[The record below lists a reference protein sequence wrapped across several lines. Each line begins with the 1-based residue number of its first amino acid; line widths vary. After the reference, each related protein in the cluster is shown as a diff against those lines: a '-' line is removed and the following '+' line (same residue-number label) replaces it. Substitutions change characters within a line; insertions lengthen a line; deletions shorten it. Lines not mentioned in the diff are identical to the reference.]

1 MSNTYISNLL
11 NICNIQ
17 ASIIINS
24 LKKKGYVKIE
34 IVYKQNS
41 KEIAIRKI
49 IPINKYV
56 NTSKRMSNEPI
67 NKNVRDIINNNKIY
81 NKILTDEEFMEI
93 KQHGSSDY
101 PFQYYYDNLELFDFH
116 CIEWHWHREF
126 EFLYVESGEVTCGI
140 GEKQIILSE
149 GEAIFIN
156 SKILHRFYAS
166 SGGIIPNFV
175 CMPEFI
181 APENSLIYKKYIL
194 PIISSNIYFQRFQ
207 PDELWQTKI
216 IQTMIKIME
225 IQRNEKIR
233 ELATL
238 ALLQDL
244 WLTFYENV
252 KLSDK
257 GDVQTVDE
265 VAQKRVQLLMQYI
278 HENYNRNLSLDEIAS
293 HIGISKSTALN
304 LFHRF
309 LHTTP
314 VNYLIGYRLQ
324 AASWLLK
331 NTNKKVK
338 TIAYES
344 GFHNV
349 DYFCRLFKKRY
360 HLTPSEYRCTCL
372 KVLSADPSLQT
383 CK

>member
-1 MSNTYISNLL
+1 M
-11 NICNIQ
+11 
-17 ASIIINS
+17 
-24 LKKKGYVKIE
+24 E
-34 IVYKQNS
+34 
-41 KEIAIRKI
+41 
-49 IPINKYV
+49 
-56 NTSKRMSNEPI
+56 M
-67 NKNVRDIINNNKIY
+67 DY

-126 EFLYVESGEVTCGI
+126 EFLYVESGQVTCGI

-225 IQRNEKIR
+225 IQ
-233 ELATL
+233 
-238 ALLQDL
+238 
-244 WLTFYENV
+244 
-252 KLSDK
+252 
-257 GDVQTVDE
+257 
-265 VAQKRVQLLMQYI
+265 MQYI

-372 KVLSADPSLQT
+372 KLLSADPSLQT
-383 CK
+383 HK

>member
-1 MSNTYISNLL
+1 MEMD
-11 NICNIQ
+11 C
-17 ASIIINS
+17 
-24 LKKKGYVKIE
+24 
-34 IVYKQNS
+34 
-41 KEIAIRKI
+41 
-49 IPINKYV
+49 
-56 NTSKRMSNEPI
+56 
-67 NKNVRDIINNNKIY
+67 NKIY

-126 EFLYVESGEVTCGI
+126 EFLYVESGQVTCGI

-207 PDELWQTKI
+207 TDELWQTKI

-225 IQRNEKIR
+225 IQGNEKIR

-238 ALLQDL
+238 ALMQDFMAVL
-244 WLTFYENV
+244 FMKNV
-252 KLSDK
+252 KLYLYLRAASVIVENQV
-257 GDVQTVDE
+257 VQM
-265 VAQKRVQLLMQYI
+265 L
-278 HENYNRNLSLDEIAS
+278 IA
-293 HIGISKSTALN
+293 
-304 LFHRF
+304 
-309 LHTTP
+309 
-314 VNYLIGYRLQ
+314 LQ
-324 AASWLLK
+324 AHLLVSQRILWNSLCSCFKTMMKRQRK
-331 NTNKKVK
+331 NGKS
-338 TIAYES
+338 I
-344 GFHNV
+344 
-349 DYFCRLFKKRY
+349 LII
-360 HLTPSEYRCTCL
+360 
-372 KVLSADPSLQT
+372 LQF
-383 CK
+383 

>member
-1 MSNTYISNLL
+1 MGMDY
-11 NICNIQ
+11 
-17 ASIIINS
+17 
-24 LKKKGYVKIE
+24 
-34 IVYKQNS
+34 
-41 KEIAIRKI
+41 
-49 IPINKYV
+49 NK
-56 NTSKRMSNEPI
+56 T
-67 NKNVRDIINNNKIY
+67 Y
-81 NKILTDEEFMEI
+81 NKILTDEELMET

-126 EFLYVESGEVTCGI
+126 EFLYVESGQVTCGI

-166 SGGIIPNFV
+166 SSGIIPNFV

-207 PDELWQTKI
+207 TNELWQTKI

-225 IQRNEKIR
+225 IQGNEKIR

-265 VAQKRVQLLMQYI
+265 VAQKRVQLIMQYI

-293 HIGISKSTALN
+293 HIGTSVSFCFVIQPGFTSGSLSWPRKRNTWKRRFRCRKNITPNWRRRSKRSALCATISVTISPSC
-304 LFHRF
+304 LF
-309 LHTTP
+309 
-314 VNYLIGYRLQ
+314 
-324 AASWLLK
+324 S
-331 NTNKKVK
+331 
-338 TIAYES
+338 
-344 GFHNV
+344 
-349 DYFCRLFKKRY
+349 
-360 HLTPSEYRCTCL
+360 
-372 KVLSADPSLQT
+372 
-383 CK
+383 

>member
-1 MSNTYISNLL
+1 MEMDY
-11 NICNIQ
+11 
-17 ASIIINS
+17 
-24 LKKKGYVKIE
+24 
-34 IVYKQNS
+34 
-41 KEIAIRKI
+41 
-49 IPINKYV
+49 
-56 NTSKRMSNEPI
+56 
-67 NKNVRDIINNNKIY
+67 NKIY

-156 SKILHRFYAS
+156 SKILHRFYAP

-207 PDELWQTKI
+207 TDELWQTKI

-225 IQRNEKIR
+225 IQGNEKIR

-238 ALLQDL
+238 AL
-244 WLTFYENV
+244 
-252 KLSDK
+252 
-257 GDVQTVDE
+257 
-265 VAQKRVQLLMQYI
+265 M
-278 HENYNRNLSLDEIAS
+278 
-293 HIGISKSTALN
+293 
-304 LFHRF
+304 
-309 LHTTP
+309 
-314 VNYLIGYRLQ
+314 
-324 AASWLLK
+324 
-331 NTNKKVK
+331 
-338 TIAYES
+338 
-344 GFHNV
+344 
-349 DYFCRLFKKRY
+349 
-360 HLTPSEYRCTCL
+360 
-372 KVLSADPSLQT
+372 
-383 CK
+383 

>member
-1 MSNTYISNLL
+1 M
-11 NICNIQ
+11 
-17 ASIIINS
+17 
-24 LKKKGYVKIE
+24 
-34 IVYKQNS
+34 
-41 KEIAIRKI
+41 
-49 IPINKYV
+49 
-56 NTSKRMSNEPI
+56 
-67 NKNVRDIINNNKIY
+67 
-81 NKILTDEEFMEI
+81 
-93 KQHGSSDY
+93 
-101 PFQYYYDNLELFDFH
+101 
-116 CIEWHWHREF
+116 
-126 EFLYVESGEVTCGI
+126 
-140 GEKQIILSE
+140 SE

-194 PIISSNIYFQRFQ
+194 PVISSNISFQRFQ
-207 PDELWQTKI
+207 IDEPWQARI

-225 IQRNEKIR
+225 IQENEKIK

-238 ALLQDL
+238 ALVQDL

-252 KLSDK
+252 KLSGK
-257 GDVQTVDE
+257 EDVQTVDE
-265 VAQKRVQLLMQYI
+265 AAQKRVQLIMQYI
-278 HENYNRNLSLDEIAS
+278 HENYSHNLSLDEIAS

-314 VNYLIGYRLQ
+314 VSYLIGYRLQ

-349 DYFCRLFKKRY
+349 DYFCRLFKKHY
-360 HLTPSEYRCTCL
+360 HLTPSEYRCICL
-372 KVLSADPSLQT
+372 KRV
-383 CK
+383 

>member
-1 MSNTYISNLL
+1 M
-11 NICNIQ
+11 
-17 ASIIINS
+17 
-24 LKKKGYVKIE
+24 
-34 IVYKQNS
+34 
-41 KEIAIRKI
+41 
-49 IPINKYV
+49 
-56 NTSKRMSNEPI
+56 
-67 NKNVRDIINNNKIY
+67 
-81 NKILTDEEFMEI
+81 
-93 KQHGSSDY
+93 
-101 PFQYYYDNLELFDFH
+101 
-116 CIEWHWHREF
+116 
-126 EFLYVESGEVTCGI
+126 
-140 GEKQIILSE
+140 
-149 GEAIFIN
+149 
-156 SKILHRFYAS
+156 HRFYAS

-181 APENSLIYKKYIL
+181 VPENSLIYKKYIL
-194 PIISSNIYFQRFQ
+194 PVISSNISFQRFQ
-207 PDELWQTKI
+207 IDEPWQARI

-225 IQRNEKIR
+225 IQENEKIK

-238 ALLQDL
+238 ALVQDL

-252 KLSDK
+252 KLSGK
-257 GDVQTVDE
+257 EEVQTVDE
-265 VAQKRVQLLMQYI
+265 AAQKRVQLMMQYI
-278 HENYNRNLSLDEIAS
+278 HENYNHNLSLDEIAS

-372 KVLSADPSLQT
+372 KLLSADPSLQT
-383 CK
+383 HK

>member
-1 MSNTYISNLL
+1 MEMDY
-11 NICNIQ
+11 
-17 ASIIINS
+17 
-24 LKKKGYVKIE
+24 
-34 IVYKQNS
+34 
-41 KEIAIRKI
+41 
-49 IPINKYV
+49 
-56 NTSKRMSNEPI
+56 
-67 NKNVRDIINNNKIY
+67 NKIY

-126 EFLYVESGEVTCGI
+126 EFLYVESGQVTCGI

-207 PDELWQTKI
+207 TDELWQTKI

-225 IQRNEKIR
+225 IQGNEKIR

-238 ALLQDL
+238 ALMQDL

-252 KLSDK
+252 S
-257 GDVQTVDE
+257 
-265 VAQKRVQLLMQYI
+265 
-278 HENYNRNLSLDEIAS
+278 
-293 HIGISKSTALN
+293 
-304 LFHRF
+304 
-309 LHTTP
+309 
-314 VNYLIGYRLQ
+314 YLIKEMYRQLMK
-324 AASWLLK
+324 LHRK
-331 NTNKKVK
+331 
-338 TIAYES
+338 
-344 GFHNV
+344 
-349 DYFCRLFKKRY
+349 
-360 HLTPSEYRCTCL
+360 EY
-372 KVLSADPSLQT
+372 S
-383 CK
+383 

>member
-1 MSNTYISNLL
+1 MEMDY
-11 NICNIQ
+11 
-17 ASIIINS
+17 
-24 LKKKGYVKIE
+24 
-34 IVYKQNS
+34 
-41 KEIAIRKI
+41 
-49 IPINKYV
+49 
-56 NTSKRMSNEPI
+56 
-67 NKNVRDIINNNKIY
+67 NKIY

-126 EFLYVESGEVTCGI
+126 EFLYVESGQVTCGI

-207 PDELWQTKI
+207 TDELWQTKI

-225 IQRNEKIR
+225 IQGNEKIR

-238 ALLQDL
+238 ALMQDL

-265 VAQKRVQLLMQYI
+265 VAQKRVQLIMQYI

-331 NTNKKVK
+331 NTNKK
-338 TIAYES
+338 
-344 GFHNV
+344 
-349 DYFCRLFKKRY
+349 L
-360 HLTPSEYRCTCL
+360 
-372 KVLSADPSLQT
+372 
-383 CK
+383 

>member
-1 MSNTYISNLL
+1 MEMDY
-11 NICNIQ
+11 
-17 ASIIINS
+17 
-24 LKKKGYVKIE
+24 
-34 IVYKQNS
+34 
-41 KEIAIRKI
+41 
-49 IPINKYV
+49 
-56 NTSKRMSNEPI
+56 
-67 NKNVRDIINNNKIY
+67 NKIY

-126 EFLYVESGEVTCGI
+126 EFLYVESGQVTCGI

-194 PIISSNIYFQRFQ
+194 PIISSNISFQCFRIN
-207 PDELWQTKI
+207 ESWQVKI
-216 IQTMIKIME
+216 IQIMIKIME
-225 IQRNEKIR
+225 IQENEKIR

-238 ALLQDL
+238 ALLQNL
-244 WLTFYENV
+244 WLIFYENV
-252 KLSDK
+252 KLSGK
-257 GDVQTVDE
+257 EEVQTVDE
-265 VAQKRVQLLMQYI
+265 AAQ
-278 HENYNRNLSLDEIAS
+278 N
-293 HIGISKSTALN
+293 
-304 LFHRF
+304 
-309 LHTTP
+309 TTP
-314 VNYLIGYRLQ
+314 VAYLIGYRLQ

-344 GFHNV
+344 GFRNV
-349 DYFCRLFKKRY
+349 DYFCRLFKRRY
-360 HLTPSEYRCTCL
+360 HLTPSEYRCI
-372 KVLSADPSLQT
+372 
-383 CK
+383 

>member
-1 MSNTYISNLL
+1 
-11 NICNIQ
+11 
-17 ASIIINS
+17 
-24 LKKKGYVKIE
+24 
-34 IVYKQNS
+34 
-41 KEIAIRKI
+41 
-49 IPINKYV
+49 
-56 NTSKRMSNEPI
+56 
-67 NKNVRDIINNNKIY
+67 
-81 NKILTDEEFMEI
+81 MEI
-93 KQHGSSDY
+93 KPHGSSDY

-126 EFLYVESGEVTCGI
+126 EFLYVESGQVTCGI

-207 PDELWQTKI
+207 TNELWQTKI

-225 IQRNEKIR
+225 IQENEKIR

-238 ALLQDL
+238 ALMQDL

-257 GDVQTVDE
+257 EKMQTVDE
-265 VAQKRVQLLMQYI
+265 AAQKRVQLMMQYI
-278 HENYNRNLSLDEIAS
+278 HQNFRQNLTLEDIA
-293 HIGISKSTALN
+293 GQAMVSKSTALN
-304 LFHRF
+304 LFRRY
-309 LHTTP
+309 LHDTP
-314 VNYLIGYRLQ
+314 VHYLVKYRLQ
-324 AASWLLK
+324 EAAKLLATTEKKITVISGETKIWIIFAKHLRNIMGGHRRNIEEK
-331 NTNKKVK
+331 NKWIRMTEKG
-338 TIAYES
+338 S
-344 GFHNV
+344 
-349 DYFCRLFKKRY
+349 FKM
-360 HLTPSEYRCTCL
+360 
-372 KVLSADPSLQT
+372 
-383 CK
+383 